1 MLFKNDGKLRVERKR
16 ISLLDGDSLHLRA
29 SAGTE
34 LRVYGDPSPCERP
47 AMLWVTEEGCFEDVF
62 VLPGQCHVVRGRGR
76 VVATSWGVL
85 QVRVASA
92 GEVESE
98 ARDARRREREFQA
111 RCAAPA
117 ASGLAGVCG
126 FAVSR

>member
-1 MLFKNDGKLRVERKR
+1 MLFKNDSKLRVQRKR
-16 ISLLDGDSLHLRA
+16 ISLLDGDSLYLRA

-34 LRVYGDPSPCERP
+34 LRVYGDPSPGERP

-62 VLPGQCHVVRGRGR
+62 VLPGQCHVVRSRGR

-92 GEVESE
+92 SEVESE
-98 ARDARRREREFQA
+98 ARDARRRERELQA

-117 ASGLAGVCG
+117 ASGLPGVCG
-126 FAVSR
+126 LAVGP